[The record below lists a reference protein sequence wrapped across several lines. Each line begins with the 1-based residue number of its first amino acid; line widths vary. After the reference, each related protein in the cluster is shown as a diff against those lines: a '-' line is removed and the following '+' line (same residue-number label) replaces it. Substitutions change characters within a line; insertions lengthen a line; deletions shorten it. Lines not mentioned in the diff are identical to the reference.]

1 MRKTVVQATK
11 TAHGDATDE
20 GVFLLVG
27 EGQDA
32 SRELNELLADEGRE
46 VVVIGGLVHI
56 EGVLAVWDDDGYTLE
71 LALCAQREVVDELRR
86 AGSVSWQEVE
96 GFVGRLAALEG
107 AVVVGQEDLNGD
119 LAHEAGRDKA
129 E

>member
-11 TAHGDATDE
+11 TAHGDAADE

-32 SRELNELLADEGRE
+32 SREIDQFLADKGRE
-46 VVVIGGLVHI
+46 VVVVGRLVQI
-56 EGVLAVWDDDGYTLE
+56 EGILAVGDDDGDALE
-71 LALCAQREVVDELRR
+71 LAVSTKRQIVDELRR

-96 GFVGRLAALEG
+96 GFVGRLAASEG